1 MIKIKYAFLSA
12 IIVVLFGCTETTKS
26 TSPAATPAV
35 PAAETPKDA
44 LPPVETLP
52 PAPGEDDDKK
62 LVELE
67 DEDIVADPLLKVDL
81 LHLQKNEAAKLS
93 TVEIREKNNQ
103 TIDNL
108 KKLPIRKLA
117 LRARGRNRVQTVE
130 PKVVQQIIDSMNIHP
145 IVSSSANGKYE
156 RPGTEIGYC
165 FGRATY
171 AHLALL
177 KIGVDKDSIRKI
189 WLVGPMVT
197 NRITWQFHVAVTVRT
212 TDGKWMVVDNFTGK
226 LLEISD
232 WVNFFYKYN
241 AKPQKLR
248 VYITSPSKFSVSLAS
263 YNPIQLGLNV
273 SSEVDWYR
281 HYFFDL
287 MKWFQK
293 NDMSQFGLSM
303 LHY

>member
-1 MIKIKYAFLSA
+1 M
-12 IIVVLFGCTETTKS
+12 
-26 TSPAATPAV
+26 
-35 PAAETPKDA
+35 
-44 LPPVETLP
+44 
-52 PAPGEDDDKK
+52 
-62 LVELE
+62 
-67 DEDIVADPLLKVDL
+67 
-81 LHLQKNEAAKLS
+81 HLQKNEAAKLS
-93 TVEIREKNNQ
+93 TTQIRDKNNQ
-103 TIDNL
+103 TIENL
-108 KKLPIRKLA
+108 KKQPIRKLA
-117 LRARGRNRVQTVE
+117 LRVRGRNRVQTVE
-130 PKVVQQIIDSMNIHP
+130 PKVAQQIIDSMNTHP

-156 RPGTEIGYC
+156 HPGTEIGYC

-177 KIGVDKDSIRKI
+177 KLGVDKDSIRKI

-197 NRITWQFHVAVTVRT
+197 NSITWQFHVAATVRT
-212 TDGKWMVVDNFTGK
+212 TDGKCMVVDNFTGK
-226 LLEISD
+226 LMEISD

-248 VYITSPSKFSVSLAS
+248 VYITSASKFSVSLAS
-263 YNPIQLGLNV
+263 YNPVRLGLNV

-293 NDMSQFGLSM
+293 NDMSQFGLSF